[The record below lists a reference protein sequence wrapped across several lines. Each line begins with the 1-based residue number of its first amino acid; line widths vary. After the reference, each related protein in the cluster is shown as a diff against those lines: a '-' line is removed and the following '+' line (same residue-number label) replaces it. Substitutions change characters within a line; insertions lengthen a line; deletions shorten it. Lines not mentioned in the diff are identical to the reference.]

1 MSIQMLDL
9 LFEFENED
17 NQFSGF
23 CMNKI
28 YFGNEV
34 INTKSKNVIKGS
46 IFYGDDIQECREI
59 AEGIINGKK
68 VNGFELLVDY
78 TYEDECSGIGPQLI
92 QLPIA
97 ILQDNNN
104 SIRTAILKD
113 MPHIK
118 DEILSGLYE
127 SIRTV
132 FKNKLRSINIKNT
145 RGIVQFIDRS
155 REILKEEGEVADSEQ
170 DEALIL

>member
-1 MSIQMLDL
+1 
-9 LFEFENED
+9 
-17 NQFSGF
+17 
-23 CMNKI
+23 
-28 YFGNEV
+28 
-34 INTKSKNVIKGS
+34 
-46 IFYGDDIQECREI
+46 
-59 AEGIINGKK
+59 
-68 VNGFELLVDY
+68 
-78 TYEDECSGIGPQLI
+78 
-92 QLPIA
+92 
-97 ILQDNNN
+97 
-104 SIRTAILKD
+104 